1 MQEFKHQ
8 TLNRRAFLNLMALS
22 VPAVFIENH
31 WSSSTAVLPQ
41 TKTKLGL
48 NLGSVQDVLADRPM
62 ETINTLTEIGVK
74 VLEFSDVTLL
84 KRLHPVLKG
93 AGFEIPSSF
102 FYSPYITGN
111 WNPMEAFGMK
121 IPVDLSFETVVAS
134 AARFGLSYLVM
145 PGLFP
150 EDRGGLD
157 VYKKLAEKMNNAGEL
172 CQQAGI
178 QLCYHSYSYEFQPME
193 NSSPMAVLLEYLDN
207 GLVKLEADT
216 FWMAIAGIDI
226 MDFLSSNAARIPMVH
241 LADVSANAPQ
251 SYRAVTLPDEVYQ
264 PPGEGILDFKE
275 IMDFCKRDTVEYS
288 FIHLEKATEPL
299 SAVQKSVRY
308 LKSLNP

>member
-1 MQEFKHQ
+1 M
-8 TLNRRAFLNLMALS
+8 MALS
-22 VPAVFIENH
+22 VPAFFVENH
-31 WSSSTAVLPQ
+31 YSYSSAVIPQ
-41 TKTKLGL
+41 TKNNLGL

-84 KRLHPVLKG
+84 KRLHPILKG

-121 IPVDLSFETVVAS
+121 IPVDRTFESVVTS
-134 AARFGLSYLVM
+134 AARFGMSHLVM
-145 PGLFP
+145 PGIFP

-157 VYKKLAEKMNNAGEL
+157 VYKRLSEQMNKAGEL
-172 CQQAGI
+172 CQQANI

-207 GLVKLEADT
+207 SLVKLEADT

-226 MDFLSSNAARIPMVH
+226 MDFLTSNAARIPLVH

-251 SYRAVTLPDEVYQ
+251 YYRAVTLPDEVYQ
-264 PPGEGILDFKE
+264 PPGDGALDFKK
-275 IMDFCKRDTVEYS
+275 IMDFCKRDTVEHA

-299 SAVQKSVRY
+299 IAVQKSVQY
-308 LKSLNP
+308 LQSLNP